1 MKKNIYLVDHP
12 LVKLKLSELR
22 DIHTEAPAF
31 RRRLQEISLLL
42 AAKALQD
49 LPIEETEIQTPLT
62 KTKGA
67 KLARPI
73 TIVPILRAGL
83 GMAESIASLL
93 PQAAIG
99 HIGMYR
105 DEETLEPKPYYFK
118 MPPNFKESLVVL
130 VDPMLATGNSVIEAV
145 AQMQKHG
152 AKEIRLIC
160 IISCPEGIQAITQ
173 AYPELPV
180 TVGAIDEKLNE
191 KAYIVPGL
199 GDAGDRYFG
208 T

>member
-1 MKKNIYLVDHP
+1 MKKNVHLVDHP
-12 LVKLKLSELR
+12 LVKLKISELR
-22 DIHTEAPAF
+22 DVRTEAPAF

-42 AAKALQD
+42 AAEALRD
-49 LPIEETEIQTPLT
+49 LPIDEMEIETPLT
-62 KTKGA
+62 KTMGA
-67 KLARPI
+67 KLARSV

-83 GMAESIASLL
+83 GVAESIASLL

-105 DEETLEPKPYYFK
+105 DEATLEPKPYFFK

-130 VDPMLATGNSVIEAV
+130 VDPMLATGNSAIEAV
-145 AQMQKHG
+145 TQMKAQG
-152 AKEIRLIC
+152 ANEIRLIC
-160 IISCPEGIQAITQ
+160 ILSCPEGIEAMTS
-173 AYPELPV
+173 AHPDVAV
-180 TVGAIDEKLNE
+180 TVAAVDEGLNE